1 MAFNSIYVTTE
12 TAAEAIAIGKALVG
26 ERLAACANVIDGV
39 RSLYWWEGA
48 VADDG
53 ESVLILKTR
62 SDLVERLTERV
73 KELHGYDCPC
83 VVALPIVGGNSDYLD
98 WIAAE
103 TAGGEGGRA
112 PAPCSRPSD

>member
-12 TAAEAIAIGKALVG
+12 TAAEAMAIGKALVG

-39 RSLYWWEGA
+39 RSIYWWEGA

-53 ESVLILKTR
+53 EAVLILKTR
-62 SDLVERLTERV
+62 SDLVEQLTERV

-83 VVALPIVGGNSDYLD
+83 VVALPIVSDYLD

-103 TAGGEGGRA
+103 TTGGEGG
-112 PAPCSRPSD
+112 